1 MPSSGFGIDG
11 ERWFVITLSSGVMTY
26 MSERNPGPGGIDTHT
41 PNVARIYDY
50 LLGGKDNFAADR
62 DLAGQMIA
70 MAPLVPVITRE
81 NRQFLAR
88 AVAGAAN
95 QGIGQFIDV
104 GCGMP
109 TTPNTLES
117 AREVIADARVAYVDN
132 DPIVLNH
139 LNALIA
145 KGDAGVTV
153 VAGDAREVPA
163 ILDGVSTSIDLSVPV
178 CLVMG
183 YLLHFF
189 PAGTARDLVAAYTA
203 ALAPGSSLV
212 LSAIHVDRQGAEQ
225 GFDDYS
231 YSTSVAQVYN
241 HSVAEF
247 TSFFGPLEVLPP
259 GVVDARQWRTW
270 TEAAHLSQR
279 EEYAIV
285 GVARV

>member
-1 MPSSGFGIDG
+1 VAEFDPRVPSI
-11 ERWFVITLSSGVMTY
+11 
-26 MSERNPGPGGIDTHT
+26 
-41 PNVARIYDY
+41 ARVYDY
-50 LLGGKDNFAADR
+50 FLGGKDNFAADR

-88 AVAGAAN
+88 AVAWAAN
-95 QGIGQFIDV
+95 QGTGQFIDV

-117 AREVIADARVAYVDN
+117 ARAVTAGARVAYIDN
-132 DPIVLNH
+132 DPIVLSH
-139 LNALIA
+139 LNALTA
-145 KGDAGVTV
+145 KGCPGVTV

-163 ILDGVSTSIDLSVPV
+163 ILGSVSTGIDLSAPA

-189 PAGTARDLVAAYTA
+189 PAGTARDLVAAYAA

-212 LSAIHVDRQGAEQ
+212 LSAIHVDRQGAEE

-231 YSTSVAQVYN
+231 TSVARVYN
-241 HSVAEF
+241 HSVEEF

-259 GVVDARQWRTW
+259 GVVDARQWRARA
-270 TEAAHLSQR
+270 EPAHLPQREVLPPGVIDARQQRTWAEPAHLPQR
-279 EEYAIV
+279 EEYSIV
-285 GVARV
+285 GVARI

>member
-1 MPSSGFGIDG
+1 MAEQAMAREPLPFDIDF
-11 ERWFVITLSSGVMTY
+11 RK
-26 MSERNPGPGGIDTHT
+26 
-41 PNVARIYDY
+41 PNIARVYDAF
-50 LLGGKDNFAADR
+50 LGGKDNFSADR
-62 DLAGQMIA
+62 DLADQMTGI
-70 MAPLVPVITRE
+70 APLVPVIARE

-88 AVAGAAN
+88 AVTWAAS
-95 QGIGQFIDV
+95 QGVSQFIDV
-104 GCGMP
+104 GCGLP

-132 DPIVLNH
+132 DPVVLSH
-139 LNALIA
+139 LNALVA

-153 VAGDAREVPA
+153 VAGDAREVPV
-163 ILDGVSTSIDLSVPV
+163 ILDGVSTGIDLSVPV

-212 LSAIHVDRQGAEQ
+212 LSAIHVDRAGAEK

-231 YSTSVAQVYN
+231 TAVAQVYN

-247 TSFFGPLEVLPP
+247 TSFLGPLEVVPP
-259 GVVDARQWRTW
+259 GVVDARRWRTW
-270 TEAAHLSQR
+270 TEAANLAQR
-279 EEYAIV
+279 KEYAIV